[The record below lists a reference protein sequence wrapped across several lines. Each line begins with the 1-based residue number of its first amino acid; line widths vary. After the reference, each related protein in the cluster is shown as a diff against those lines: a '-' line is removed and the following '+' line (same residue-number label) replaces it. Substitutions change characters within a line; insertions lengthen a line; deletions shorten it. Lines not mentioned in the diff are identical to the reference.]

1 MKVYIEGRKLGKE
14 DSTDREN
21 MKVKSVQLTDAY
33 GRAVK
38 VLQRREVTR
47 SLGGKHEVLKLQVP
61 SGYLSPRNIVHM
73 EGVEPVYTDNF
84 IMMNPSHPLVKAPA
98 IEGLEDACR
107 LNLRGAAHVVLLG
120 GLQLSRWIDW
130 EEPLEVR
137 VDRGWFRVSD
147 GEGLLDAILKS
158 GVMTEVSGALH
169 KPHDKKFKL
178 VKSFKT
184 VKNAPVLQVTLWGY
198 KDEWVAELDMDLKR
212 GVGHWKEVVQN
223 HLTAGKTHPYI
234 VNQLLAWYWGV
245 VSFKLEIPV
254 VAKPG

>member
-1 MKVYIEGRKLGKE
+1 MKI
-14 DSTDREN
+14 
-21 MKVKSVQLTDAY
+21 KSIDLVDAY

-98 IEGLEDACR
+98 IEGLEAACM

-130 EEPLEVR
+130 EEPLVLELKLMELVLR
-137 VDRGWFRVSD
+137 L
-147 GEGLLDAILKS
+147 GLTRLGL
-158 GVMTEVSGALH
+158 G
-169 KPHDKKFKL
+169 
-178 VKSFKT
+178 
-184 VKNAPVLQVTLWGY
+184 
-198 KDEWVAELDMDLKR
+198 
-212 GVGHWKEVVQN
+212 
-223 HLTAGKTHPYI
+223 
-234 VNQLLAWYWGV
+234 
-245 VSFKLEIPV
+245 
-254 VAKPG
+254 